1 MNYVK
6 TAALLAALTALF
18 LWIGHALGGP
28 VGLGVAL
35 AFACIVNFLAY
46 WHSDRIVLRMSH
58 AQEVSPAEE
67 PELWSAA
74 RALADRAGIP
84 VPRLYI
90 IPGDAP
96 NAFATGRS
104 PDKASVAVTRGLLQE
119 MSHEELT
126 GVLGHE
132 LSHVANRDTL
142 IMTIAG
148 TLAGALSMLADL
160 AFWGM
165 LLGGGSDDDE
175 AGNPLAGLLG
185 IILAPFAAMLIQL
198 AISRSR
204 EYHADEAGARL
215 TGNPHGLANA
225 LRKMEE
231 WKAHAAPPRTTPA
244 LAHLYIVNPFTA
256 SGLLALFG
264 THPPI
269 AARIARL
276 EAMAERTA
284 AAR

>member
-1 MNYVK
+1 MNYIK
-6 TAALLAALTALF
+6 TACLLASLTALF
-18 LWIGHALGGP
+18 LFVGHALGGP

-46 WHSDRIVLRMSH
+46 WHSDRIVLRMQH
-58 AQEVSPAEE
+58 AREVSPAEE
-67 PELWSAA
+67 PELWAAA
-74 RALADRAGIP
+74 RALADRALVP
-84 VPRLYI
+84 VPRLYL

-104 PDKASVAVTRGLLQE
+104 PDRASIAVTQGLLRS
-119 MSHEELT
+119 MTHEELT
-126 GVLGHE
+126 GVLSHE

-142 IMTIAG
+142 IMAVAG

-165 LLGGGSDDDE
+165 LFGGGDDDE
-175 AGNPLAGLLG
+175 EGNPLAGLLG
-185 IILAPFAAMLIQL
+185 IILAPFAALLIQL

-204 EYHADEAGARL
+204 EYHADEEGARL
-215 TGNPHGLANA
+215 TGNPHGLASA

-231 WKAHAAPPRTTPA
+231 WKEHAAPPRTSPA
-244 LAHLYIVNPFTA
+244 LAHLYIVNPFRT
-256 SGLLALFG
+256 SGLLALFS

-269 AARIARL
+269 AERIARL
-276 EAMAERTA
+276 EAMAETTA
-284 AAR
+284 ASR